1 MTQCLSTGGV
11 AGYYINTNERE
22 EQKMEKTELDFVYE
36 TTLARALN
44 LGYSPQQARE
54 RAAQAVKDHW
64 ETGSVRDTEGYD
76 GEDY

>member
-1 MTQCLSTGGV
+1 
-11 AGYYINTNERE
+11 
-22 EQKMEKTELDFVYE
+22 MEKNELDFVYE

-64 ETGSVRDTEGYD
+64 ETGSVQDTEGYD